1 MPSEGSS
8 PPPKIY
14 LRAKLHRNRL
24 IYDLGGG
31 VSCQSHGED
40 CQLQPQ
46 IPTGSRRRAKFRR
59 ARRPGRLSRHRIG
72 GTRKHSEGS
81 LTAPRAGAATA
92 AVPWRRQGPALPR
105 PLPGCARLRRSFSAP
120 TPPDPAPRHTPTT
133 GGMSAPPSRRAAL
146 PAASDGRFMSGERD
160 AGPAAASSPCPA
172 CCAPRAP
179 GEVAG
184 RRERGSGSAALPRGR
199 RQRWPAAPGNGAEAR
214 SSAPTAGE
222 QGKQE
227 TRGHSGPTVGFY
239 ALLPTPS
246 RSPPPRRT
254 RPDPTARRLP
264 RRPRGSSRGS
274 GTEPSVPGGGARRCP
289 RSAPRRPGAA
299 AAPPRSG
306 PAPHP
311 PEQPPAAGAFR
322 RPGGLRRPGELCPCA
337 AHQPGPPAF
346 PRRPGRGAES
356 PGKSPFREGAAEDTV
371 PR

>member
-59 ARRPGRLSRHRIG
+59 ARRPGRLSRHRTG

-246 RSPPPRRT
+246 RSPPPHPT
-254 RPDPTARRLP
+254 RPDRTPLAPTPSRELP
-264 RRPRGSSRGS
+264 RQRDGAVGARGRSAALPPLRPS
-274 GTEPSVPGGGARRCP
+274 PPGGCR
-289 RSAPRRPGAA
+289 RSAPLRPRSSPARAA
-299 AAPPRSG
+299 AGSGGVPPPGWAPP
-306 PAPHP
+306 
-311 PEQPPAAGAFR
+311 
-322 RPGGLRRPGELCPCA
+322 PG
-337 AHQPGPPAF
+337 
-346 PRRPGRGAES
+346 
-356 PGKSPFREGAAEDTV
+356 
-371 PR
+371 